1 MPFVVERNSERAKRI
16 TRVMGRRG
24 ERHGKK
30 LINYCNRAKNRRVFH
45 VGVWSENENAG
56 LRKWHCKTVSFIVGH
71 IDNDRVSS
79 AKQWRMKHSEY
90 VII

>member
-1 MPFVVERNSERAKRI
+1 
-16 TRVMGRRG
+16 MGGRG

-30 LINYCNRAKNRRVFH
+30 LIDYCNRAKNRRVFH
-45 VGVWSENENAG
+45 VGVKSENKNAG

-79 AKQWRMKHSEY
+79 AKQWRRERSEY
-90 VII
+90 VIIRIIHALRI